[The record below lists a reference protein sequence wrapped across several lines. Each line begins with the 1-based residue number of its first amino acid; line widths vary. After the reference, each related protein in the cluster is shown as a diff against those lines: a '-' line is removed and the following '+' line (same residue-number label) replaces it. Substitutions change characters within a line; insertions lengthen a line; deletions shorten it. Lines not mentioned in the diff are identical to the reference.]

1 MGQENVT
8 LKEALQQHL
17 VENGFPPDGGASEK
31 WAVVRVGPIPVCFPN
46 INARRKATA
55 IHDFNHLLAGY
66 GHDAVGE
73 AEISAWELGGGC
85 KSYWVAWLL
94 DWGALV
100 LGVFTAPG
108 RLLRAFARGRRTG
121 NLYGA
126 DISALLHRPVEEVRH
141 DLGLD
146 REYSVRMSDVALFVG
161 VVCLAPVVGAIPAAA
176 AIASSPWWLAEG
188 AHKQRRPMA
197 AR

>member
-1 MGQENVT
+1 VDRDSISLQ
-8 LKEALQQHL
+8 EALRQHL
-17 VENGFPPDGGASEK
+17 LDNGLPADGGVSEK

-46 INARRKATA
+46 IKARRKATA
-55 IHDFNHLLAGY
+55 LHDLNHLLSGY

-94 DWGALV
+94 DWGAIV
-100 LGVFTAPG
+100 LGIFTAPG

-126 DISALLHRPVEEVRH
+126 DINSLLQRTVHEVTH
-141 DLGLD
+141 DMGLD
-146 REYSVRMSDVALFVG
+146 LEYPVRMSDVALFVG
-161 VVCLAPVVGAIPAAA
+161 IVCLAPIVGAIPGAAA
-176 AIASSPWWLAEG
+176 VVTSPWWLAEG
-188 AHKQRRPMA
+188 AHKRRRSIA
-197 AR
+197 AG